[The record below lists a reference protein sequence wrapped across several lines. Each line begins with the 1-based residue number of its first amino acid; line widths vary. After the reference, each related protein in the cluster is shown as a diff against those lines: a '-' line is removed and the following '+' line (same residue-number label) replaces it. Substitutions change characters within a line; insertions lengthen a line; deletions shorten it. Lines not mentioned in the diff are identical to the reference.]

1 VGINLN
7 NKCYPKVTKKTSG
20 ILLNSIICGQQ
31 FKKVETGKFVLKTDL
46 ASSCCIGFDG
56 SVLVIKSIVH
66 NDSEISLICY
76 KFETVTDLYLSPIPS
91 NSIGTYLCRNL
102 SVELKVISLNSISH
116 KAIKFP
122 LNNLGEFA
130 VTSILH

>member
-1 VGINLN
+1 M
-7 NKCYPKVTKKTSG
+7 
-20 ILLNSIICGQQ
+20 NSIICGQQ
-31 FKKVETGKFVLKTDL
+31 FKKVETEKFVLKTDL
-46 ASSCCIGFDG
+46 ANSCCISFDG
-56 SVLVIKSIVH
+56 SVLVIKSIVQ

-102 SVELKVISLNSISH
+102 SVELEVISEVISLNSISH

>member
-7 NKCYPKVTKKTSG
+7 NKCYPKVSKKTSG

-31 FKKVETGKFVLKTDL
+31 FKKVETEKFVLKTDL
-46 ASSCCIGFDG
+46 ANSCCISFDC
-56 SVLVIKSIVH
+56 SILVIKSIAQS
-66 NDSEISLICY
+66 DSEISLIYY
-76 KFETVTDLYLSPIPS
+76 KLKKVTDLCLSPIPS

-122 LNNLGEFA
+122 LNSVGEFA